1 MLIDDCVTVDE
12 LKWLL
17 KEEGEGIFES
27 CDICP
32 KNLATSYTV
41 SLALFCMH
49 VVILHCFF
57 FVVLAYLKHM
67 AYAS

>member
-32 KNLATSYTV
+32 KNMATSYTV
-41 SLALFCMH
+41 SLALFLYACSDSA
-49 VVILHCFF
+49 LG
-57 FVVLAYLKHM
+57 FVVMCLPI
-67 AYAS
+67 

>member
-32 KNLATSYTV
+32 KNMATSV
-41 SLALFCMH
+41 SLALFWYACSGSA
-49 VVILHCFF
+49 LG
-57 FVVLAYLKHM
+57 FVVMCLPI
-67 AYAS
+67 